1 MLCKYGGLKSNK
13 IGKLLSEKTFS
24 IKMKSEG
31 NLLGIDSVLTTT
43 NRKVTIFEDGSP
55 LGEIGLSK
63 LQFLSTETPEESF
76 WVQSICDKTDSAI
89 FVFGKNISN
98 DESIVVNA
106 TLLDNEYRPLPPI
119 FTNDPNN
126 SGGEY
131 VVKKFFKPLFE
142 TNFPDNDFF
151 YILYGTEDTSS
162 KTRQQFFKNGKLVKE
177 RVFDGNLYTT
187 NRIIEMVKDFLE
199 IH

>member
-1 MLCKYGGLKSNK
+1 MLCKYGGLKSDRV
-13 IGKLLSEKTFS
+13 GRLLSGKIFS
-24 IKMKSEG
+24 IKMKSE
-31 NLLGIDSVLTTT
+31 NNILGIDSVLTTE
-43 NRKVTIFEDGSP
+43 NRKVTIFEDGTP
-55 LGEIGLSK
+55 LGEIGISK

-76 WVQSICDKTDSAI
+76 WVQSICDKTESAI

-106 TLLDNEYRPLPPI
+106 TFLDNKYRPLPPI
-119 FTNDPNN
+119 FTDDSSN

-131 VVKKFFKPLFE
+131 AVKKFFKPLFE
-142 TNFPDNDFF
+142 MNFPNNNFF

-162 KTRQQFFKNGKLVKE
+162 KTKQQFFKNGKLIKE

-187 NRIIEMVKDFLE
+187 NEIIEMVKDFLE
-199 IH
+199 YH